1 MSRKIY
7 TAKNDRMFKAAF
19 CDEENTYLLKE
30 FLERIYF
37 NDISKIK
44 FLRSELVIKN
54 IKSKNRMVDVLVEVD
69 GVILHIEINSEASA
83 TYLHIRNFSYFSEI
97 YNKKTLKGEKYNTKD
112 EFLHIDLSYELSKKF
127 KKSKRVFY
135 VMDDEE
141 YKYVENLKII
151 EYNMDRIMNFWYD
164 EDEKNIIENLHLI
177 ILDLD
182 IESLNKLLRD
192 YNLSERDEL
201 FVRMFKKKI
210 EDLNDDDYLVSSITR
225 DEDLMRRINSEKS
238 MSFDEG
244 LEIGIEQG
252 IEQGLEKGIEQG
264 IEQGSKKTLLETA
277 KNLKKL
283 GVSLDKI
290 SEATGLSIDDLNN
303 L

>member
-192 YNLSERDEL
+192 YNLTERYEL

-238 MSFDEG
+238 ISFDEG
-244 LEIGIEQG
+244 LEIGI
-252 IEQGLEKGIEQG
+252 
-264 IEQGSKKTLLETA
+264 
-277 KNLKKL
+277 
-283 GVSLDKI
+283 
-290 SEATGLSIDDLNN
+290 
-303 L
+303 

>member
-1 MSRKIY
+1 
-7 TAKNDRMFKAAF
+7 
-19 CDEENTYLLKE
+19 
-30 FLERIYF
+30 
-37 NDISKIK
+37 
-44 FLRSELVIKN
+44 
-54 IKSKNRMVDVLVEVD
+54 
-69 GVILHIEINSEASA
+69 
-83 TYLHIRNFSYFSEI
+83 
-97 YNKKTLKGEKYNTKD
+97 
-112 EFLHIDLSYELSKKF
+112 
-127 KKSKRVFY
+127 
-135 VMDDEE
+135 MDDEE

-182 IESLNKLLRD
+182 IESLNKLLKD

-210 EDLNDDDYLVSSITR
+210 EDLNDDNYLVSSITR

-264 IEQGSKKTLLETA
+264 IEQGVVETA

-283 GVSLDKI
+283 DESLDKI
-290 SEATGLSIDDLNN
+290 SEATGLSIDELNN

>member
-1 MSRKIY
+1 MTKKIY

-54 IKSKNRMVDVLVEVD
+54 IKSKNRTVDVLVEVN
-69 GVILHIEINSEASA
+69 GVTLHIEINSESSA

-97 YNKKTLKGEKYNTKD
+97 YNKKTLKGEEYNTKD
-112 EFLHIDLSYELSKKF
+112 EFLHIDISYKLPKKF

-151 EYNMDRIMNFWYD
+151 EYNMDKIMNFWYD
-164 EDEKNIIENLHLI
+164 EDEKNIIKNLHLI

-182 IESLNKLLRD
+182 IESLNKLLKD
-192 YNLSERDEL
+192 YNLSEKDEL

-210 EDLNDDDYLVSSITR
+210 EELNDDDYLVSNISR
-225 DEDLMRRINSEKS
+225 DEDLIRRLNSEKT

-244 LEIGIEQG
+244 LE
-252 IEQGLEKGIEQG
+252 LG
-264 IEQGSKKTLLETA
+264 IEQGSRETLLETA
-277 KNLKKL
+277 KNFKKL

-290 SEATGLSIDDLNN
+290 SEATGLSLEELKKI
-303 L
+303 

>member
-1 MSRKIY
+1 
-7 TAKNDRMFKAAF
+7 
-19 CDEENTYLLKE
+19 
-30 FLERIYF
+30 
-37 NDISKIK
+37 
-44 FLRSELVIKN
+44 
-54 IKSKNRMVDVLVEVD
+54 
-69 GVILHIEINSEASA
+69 
-83 TYLHIRNFSYFSEI
+83 
-97 YNKKTLKGEKYNTKD
+97 
-112 EFLHIDLSYELSKKF
+112 
-127 KKSKRVFY
+127 
-135 VMDDEE
+135 MDDEE

-182 IESLNKLLRD
+182 IESLNKLLKD

-225 DEDLMRRINSEKS
+225 DEDLMRRINSEKF

-252 IEQGLEKGIEQG
+252 IEQGIEKGIEHG
-264 IEQGSKKTLLETA
+264 VVETA

-283 GVSLDKI
+283 GASLDKI
-290 SEATGLSIDDLNN
+290 SEATGLSIDELNN
-303 L
+303 I

>member
-1 MSRKIY
+1 MARKIY

-97 YNKKTLKGEKYNTKD
+97 YNKKTLKGEEYNTKD
-112 EFLHIDLSYELSKKF
+112 EFLHIDLSYELPKKF
-127 KKSKRVFY
+127 KKNKRVFY

-141 YKYVENLKII
+141 YKYVKNLKII
-151 EYNMDRIMNFWYD
+151 EYNMDKIMKFWYD

-182 IESLNKLLRD
+182 IESLNKLLED
-192 YNLSERDEL
+192 FNLSERDEL

-225 DEDLMRRINSEKS
+225 DEDLMRRLNSEKT

-244 LEIGIEQG
+244 LELGLEQGLEQG
-252 IEQGLEKGIEQG
+252 IEQGVEQG
-264 IEQGSKKTLLETA
+264 IIKIA
-277 KNLKKL
+277 KNLINL
-283 GVSLDKI
+283 DMPLDKI
-290 SEATGLSIDDLNN
+290 SKATGLSVDELNK

>member
-1 MSRKIY
+1 MKKKFY
-7 TAKNDRMFKAAF
+7 TDKNDRVFKATF

-54 IKSKNRMVDVLVEVD
+54 IKSKNRMVDVLIEVD
-69 GVILHIEINSEASA
+69 GVILHVEINSEASA

-151 EYNMDRIMNFWYD
+151 EYNMDKIMNFWYD
-164 EDEKNIIENLHLI
+164 EDEKNITKNLHLI

-182 IESLNKLLRD
+182 LDSLNKLLKEFK
-192 YNLSERDEL
+192 LSEKDDL
-201 FVRMFKKKI
+201 FVRKFKERI
-210 EDLNDDDYLVSSITR
+210 EELNDDDYFVSSISR
-225 DEDLMRRINSEKS
+225 EEDLERISNTKQTLA
-238 MSFDEG
+238 FDE
-244 LEIGIEQG
+244 GIEQG
-252 IEQGLEKGIEQG
+252 I
-264 IEQGSKKTLLETA
+264 LETA
-277 KNLKKL
+277 KNLINLKFP
-283 GVSLDKI
+283 LDKI
-290 SEATGLSIDDLNN
+290 SEATGLSLDELKK